1 MVCVSNSGIRQEVW
15 VRDDVSLVG
24 NELIKNPDFMC
35 TVSIIKRWIF
45 SIMVPGG
52 SDGKEYNCNVGGPG
66 SIPGSGRPSGEKGG
80 YPVLY
85 SCLENSMDREAWRA
99 AVHGG
104 RKESDT
110 TERLN

>member
-1 MVCVSNSGIRQEVW
+1 MNSPYFSFFPVSPLVCVSNSGIRQEVW

-52 SDGKEYNCNVGGPG
+52 SDGKERTYNVGDPG
-66 SIPGSGRPSGEKGG
+66 SRPGSGRSSGEEDG
-80 YPVLY
+80 YPVCY
-85 SCLENSMDREAWRA
+85 SGLENSTARTA
-99 AVHGG
+99 
-104 RKESDT
+104 S
-110 TERLN
+110 